1 MKQTDCLAFGP
12 HPDDIELFCG
22 GLLVKIKKQG
32 YTTGVVDLTRG
43 ELSTNGSVETRQAEA
58 DEASRILGLD
68 LRQNLGLADGYLEST
83 PTNRRS
89 VIEVIRSL
97 RPQICLIPYW
107 EDRHP
112 DHQAAARL
120 LERAIFDAG
129 LIKIK
134 TGEEAY
140 RPEIILYYMLHQFFT
155 PSFIVDISEEMEYK
169 MAAIRAYVSQ
179 FSECSKEAQSTYI
192 NNVNFLDT
200 IQTRAE
206 FFGQQIR
213 SKFGE
218 GFYYKGMLKI
228 NNILQFFS

>member
-1 MKQTDCLAFGP
+1 
-12 HPDDIELFCG
+12 
-22 GLLVKIKKQG
+22 
-32 YTTGVVDLTRG
+32 
-43 ELSTNGSVETRQAEA
+43 LSTNGDVEVRQSEA
-58 DEASRILGLD
+58 KEAARILGLD
-68 LRQNLGLADGYLEST
+68 MRQNLGLTDGYLEST

-89 VIEVIRSL
+89 IIEVIRSL

-129 LIKIK
+129 LIKIN
-134 TGEEAY
+134 TGQEAF
-140 RPEIILYYMLHQFFT
+140 RPEIILYYMLHQPFT
-155 PSFIVDISEEMEYK
+155 PSFIVDISEEMEFK

-179 FSECSKEAQSTYI
+179 FTEFSKGAQSTYI
-192 NNVNFLDT
+192 NSTNFLDS

-206 FFGQQIR
+206 FFGQQIGA
-213 SKFGE
+213 KFGE
-218 GFYYKGMLKI
+218 GYYYRGMLKI